1 MLEILLMNGFNNFQ
15 NVEPYTDKDYLPDE
29 IQPELNGE
37 TMAERIGAI
46 NEEAEREAVSSVGGF
61 YIARF
66 EAGQEETETLVSKKN
81 ASVWSNI
88 SQEEAKNRAKDMI
101 DTTHAKTALCSGI
114 QWDVV
119 MGFVDG
125 KLDGATPAQKFNVSI
140 GAATR
145 RKDAPTNTGI
155 NEADKV
161 CNIYDLEANH
171 IEFVAENSSIEGSE
185 RPLLRGDYNYEIS
198 SELYASACSRAR
210 LLGQENEIASFR
222 VVLYVL

>member
-66 EAGQEETETLVSKKN
+66 EAGQERTGTLVSKKN

-119 MGFVDG
+119 MGFVNG

-140 GAATR
+140 GSATR
-145 RKDAPTNTGI
+145 REDAPTNTGI

-171 IEFVAENSSIEGSE
+171 MEFVAEIVSGSNG
-185 RPLLRGDYNYEIS
+185 RPLLRGDYNSGAS
-198 SELYASACSRAR
+198 SGFYGACSRAG

-222 VVLYVL
+222 IVLYVL